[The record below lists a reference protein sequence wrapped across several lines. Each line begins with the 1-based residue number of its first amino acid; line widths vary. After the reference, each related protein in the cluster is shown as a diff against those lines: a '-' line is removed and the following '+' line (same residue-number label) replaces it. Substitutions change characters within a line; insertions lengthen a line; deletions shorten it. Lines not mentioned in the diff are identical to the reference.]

1 MSIKMK
7 KDSSGETL
15 SYKFLVLGDSMVG
28 KSSII
33 GRYINKT
40 FNDNYLCTI
49 GMDKRYKKLKINN
62 KDVDIF
68 ITDTAGQ
75 ERFRALT
82 KMFYKGSDG
91 IFIGFSLT
99 DKKSFESIN
108 YWIQQI
114 YENCDNE
121 SPLCLV
127 LFGNKCDDK
136 ENIVVSSADI
146 DKLKKQYNIPYFETS
161 AKDGINVQS
170 MFEYLTKLTIV
181 KKGNLKN
188 VGLSE
193 KNSID
198 DIIINEK
205 ENQKME
211 VKKIKHKKKKSKF
224 C

>member
-1 MSIKMK
+1 MN
-7 KDSSGETL
+7 KDSLGETL

-28 KSSII
+28 KTSVIE
-33 GRYINKT
+33 RYINKT
-40 FNDNYLCTI
+40 FKENYLCTI
-49 GMDKRYKKLKINN
+49 GMDKRYKRLKINN
-62 KDVDIF
+62 KDVDIY

-91 IFIGFSLT
+91 IFLGFSLT
-99 DKKSFESIN
+99 NKKSFESIS
-108 YWIQQI
+108 YWIEQI
-114 YENCDNE
+114 YENCNRE
-121 SPLCLV
+121 TPLCLV

-136 ENIVVSSADI
+136 ENIEVSPEDI
-146 DKLKKQYNIPYFETS
+146 DKLKKNYNIPYFETS
-161 AKDGINVQS
+161 AKEGINVQN

-181 KKGNLKN
+181 KKGNLKTI
-188 VGLSE
+188 GLSE
-193 KNSID
+193 KYSID

-211 VKKIKHKKKKSKF
+211 VKKTRYKKKKRKF

>member
-1 MSIKMK
+1 
-7 KDSSGETL
+7 
-15 SYKFLVLGDSMVG
+15 
-28 KSSII
+28 
-33 GRYINKT
+33 
-40 FNDNYLCTI
+40 
-49 GMDKRYKKLKINN
+49 MDKRYKKLKINN

-146 DKLKKQYNIPYFETS
+146 DKLKKQYNISYFETS

-170 MFEYLTKLTIV
+170 MFEYLIKLTIV

-188 VGLSE
+188 IGLSE